1 MHSISTNAMSHP
13 KPSGMN
19 ENYCRPMVGTFV
31 PSNFLSAFSTMPEA
45 SALALLDDS
54 PAAVEFARRPE
65 AFYRFLVHHLD
76 KELGSFDA
84 LSSRGKTNRLPKK
97 NTKSSKHKLNLID
110 SLQGLNSVSM
120 NSFPSGA
127 GGPSITSTRSYT
139 VDLAYDAYVSRTE
152 SNPVMPEFGELLQYS
167 LCKDIRLRAW
177 CDATKSYETV
187 IQRKIITSLPQILS
201 LSCACA
207 GIHGEERLPIW
218 RKTSDSNSHW
228 LPEFIEVQIEDDGN
242 IITKQG
248 TKEVGQEKMVWS
260 EFKGKGLPSS
270 VSNVLREQ
278 SNNDMEEG
286 AQRARYRLDNVL
298 THLSEEVNDGV
309 EDKCGQGRHIVH
321 CRILKSYKR
330 RILND
335 QLENLHRCAANVDAE
350 VEKLSLLRDVTTDDL
365 QNRIAF
371 VEKQIEDLE
380 DIREDEWVLFNGANV
395 SSTSIEDALAFH
407 VLFKAPCLLIYR
419 QIEIADQIDEPS
431 FNSKIDIP
439 DNLWLDSPL
448 HPGMFVINYS
458 LSIKASIYN
467 GLTLIL

>member
-1 MHSISTNAMSHP
+1 
-13 KPSGMN
+13 
-19 ENYCRPMVGTFV
+19 
-31 PSNFLSAFSTMPEA
+31 MPEA

-76 KELGSFDA
+76 KELSSFDA
-84 LSSRGKTNRLPKK
+84 LSSRGKANRLPKK
-97 NTKSSKHKLNLID
+97 NTKSNKNKLNLID

-127 GGPSITSTRSYT
+127 GGPSIASTRSYT
-139 VDLAYDAYVSRTE
+139 VDLAYDAFVSRTE

-218 RKTSDSNSHW
+218 RKTSDSTSHW

-242 IITKQG
+242 IITRQG

-260 EFKGKGLPSS
+260 EFKGKGLPTS
-270 VSNVLREQ
+270 VSNALREVVK
-278 SNNDMEEG
+278 NDMDEG
-286 AQRARYRLDNVL
+286 GRRARYRLDIVL
-298 THLSEEVNDGV
+298 THLSEEVNEGV
-309 EDKCGQGRHIVH
+309 EEKCGRHIVH
-321 CRILKSYKR
+321 CRILKAYKR
-330 RILND
+330 QILNG
-335 QLENLHRCAANVDAE
+335 QLENLRRCVDNVDTE

-365 QNRIAF
+365 KNRIAF
-371 VEKQIEDLE
+371 VEKQLEDLE
-380 DIREDEWVLFNGANV
+380 DIQEDEWVLFNGANV

-407 VLFKAPCLLIYR
+407 VSFKEPCLLVYR
-419 QIEIADQIDEPS
+419 QVEITDQIDEPVL
-431 FNSKIDIP
+431 NSNIEIP
-439 DNLWLDSPL
+439 NNVWFDSPL
-448 HPGMFVINYS
+448 HPGTFVNNKQNLLY
-458 LSIKASIYN
+458 
-467 GLTLIL
+467 